1 MASRSPGARRALHFV
16 TKTTQQTKLMRP
28 KQPQPLFY
36 ATRRM
41 SNIRINSDLTHS
53 TIDYDQLFTFLWF
66 FTAGVFLEYCQVN
79 HTELLNSVLI

>member
-1 MASRSPGARRALHFV
+1 
-16 TKTTQQTKLMRP
+16 MRP

-41 SNIRINSDLTHS
+41 SNIQINSYLTHS
-53 TIDYDQLFTFLWF
+53 TIGYNPLFTFLWF
-66 FTAGVFLEYCQVN
+66 FTAGGFLEYCQVN